1 MASFLIKPCSNARVK
16 RIETQKK
23 YIMKNLKLILL
34 TVALMGGLL
43 TTNAQRTVVKA
54 YPRHGTIITTVKKP
68 RVVVHN
74 KTNFYF
80 ADGIWYKARGR
91 KYVVVGAPVG
101 VKVRKLPRGNKVVVV
116 NGRKLYKYKGIWYK
130 KSGRNYVVVNV

>member
-1 MASFLIKPCSNARVK
+1 
-16 RIETQKK
+16 
-23 YIMKNLKLILL
+23 MKNLKLILL

-43 TTNAQRTVVKA
+43 ATNAQRTVVKV
-54 YPRHGTIITTVKKP
+54 YPRHGTIVTTVKKP

-80 ADGIWYKARGR
+80 ADGVWYKARGR
-91 KYVVVGAPVG
+91 KYVVVGAPIG
-101 VKVRKLPRGNKVVVV
+101 VKVRRLPRGNKVVVV